1 MKEILKN
8 TVEKLFHNTPYL
20 KQIFFDIRKVGL
32 YKTWVPLGHFYSP
45 IPSLTEIKAKEN
57 EIFSKQLTKKVP
69 GINLNEEAQLELFE
83 EFSKYYLS
91 LPFKPHKKENLRYFY
106 ENISYSYSDAICLYC
121 TINHA
126 KPKKIIE
133 VGSGYSSCLILD
145 TNDLIFGGTI
155 SCSFIE
161 PYPQLLLSLIKDTDK
176 DKIEIIQKKLQNV
189 EVSKFSELNAGDIL
203 FIDSTHVSKIDSDV
217 NYIFFEILPTL
228 KKGVYIHFHDIFY
241 PFEYPKEWILE
252 GRAWNEA
259 YMLRTFLQH
268 NKDYEIV
275 FFNTFLELFHQDK
288 FVEKMPLCMKNMGGS
303 IWLKKI

>member
-1 MKEILKN
+1 MVN
-8 TVEKLFHNTPYL
+8 
-20 KQIFFDIRKVGL
+20 
-32 YKTWVPLGHFYSP
+32 
-45 IPSLTEIKAKEN
+45 SL
-57 EIFSKQLTKKVP
+57 QKKIP

-91 LPFKPHKKENLRYFY
+91 LPFYPHKRENLRYFY
-106 ENISYSYSDAICLYC
+106 ENNSYSYSDAICLYC

-145 TNDLIFGGTI
+145 TNDLIFDSTI

-161 PYPQLLLSLIKDTDK
+161 PYPQLLLSLIKDSDR

-217 NYIFFEILPTL
+217 NHIFFEVLPTL

-259 YMLRTFLQH
+259 YMLRAFLQH
-268 NKDYEIV
+268 NQDYEIV
-275 FFNTFLELFHQDK
+275 FFNTFLELFYKDK